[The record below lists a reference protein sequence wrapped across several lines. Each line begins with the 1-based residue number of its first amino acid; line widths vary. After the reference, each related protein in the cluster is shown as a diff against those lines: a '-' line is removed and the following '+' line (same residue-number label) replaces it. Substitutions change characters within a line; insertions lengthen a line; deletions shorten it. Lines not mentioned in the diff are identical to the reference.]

1 MLPKTLAS
9 KSSAPRHLLT
19 AALLGLTLLSLGT
32 PAQAYDKGDWVLG
45 RYKNG
50 QFWYPGVVEVDRG
63 KGVTVAYDDGDRET
77 LSANQVKDYDW
88 RVGSVVECRWKSGAK
103 WYRGKITALSDD
115 RLSIAYDDGDREKTK
130 TGMCRSE

>member
-9 KSSAPRHLLT
+9 KSSTPRQYLT

-32 PAQAYDKGDWVLG
+32 PALAYDKGDWVLG
-45 RYKNG
+45 KYKNG

-77 LSANQVKDYDW
+77 LSVN
-88 RVGSVVECRWKSGAK
+88 
-103 WYRGKITALSDD
+103 
-115 RLSIAYDDGDREKTK
+115 
-130 TGMCRSE
+130 